1 MSTGTSNGTE
11 VATARTLLLGM
22 GNPILCDDAVGVRLA
37 KDLKARLIGTPG
49 LEFVAECSVGGLS
62 LVDVVSG
69 YDRIIVLDSIRTA
82 AGRPGDWYAFTAK
95 RLRETMHLSNIHD
108 TNFATAME
116 LGRRLG
122 HRIATEDDIFIC
134 AVEVEDNITFSET
147 MTSGLEA
154 AYPTV
159 REEILREVMALLE
172 S

>member
-1 MSTGTSNGTE
+1 
-11 VATARTLLLGM
+11 M
-22 GNPILCDDAVGVRLA
+22 GNPILSDDAVGVRLA
-37 KDLKARLIGTPG
+37 RDLKTRLVGTPG
-49 LEFVAECSVGGLS
+49 LEFVTECSVGGLS

-82 AGRPGDWYAFTAK
+82 AGRPGDWHAFTAK
-95 RLRETMHLSNIHD
+95 RLRETMNLSNIHD

-122 HRIATEDDIFIC
+122 HRIAPEDDVFIF
-134 AVEVEDNITFSET
+134 AVEVEDNVTFSET
-147 MTSGLEA
+147 MTIGLEA

-159 REEILREVMALLE
+159 REEILREVTALLA

>member
-22 GNPILCDDAVGVRLA
+22 GNPILSDDAVGVRLA

-49 LEFVAECSVGGLS
+49 LEFVPECS
-62 LVDVVSG
+62 VSG

-134 AVEVEDNITFSET
+134 AVEVEDNVTFSET